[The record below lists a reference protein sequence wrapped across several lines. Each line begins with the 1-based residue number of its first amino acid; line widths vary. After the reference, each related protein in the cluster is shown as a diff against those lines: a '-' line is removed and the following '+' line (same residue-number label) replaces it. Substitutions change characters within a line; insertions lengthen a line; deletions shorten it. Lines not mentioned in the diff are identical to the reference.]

1 MAAFLILLGAVSAQV
16 VTGSLTVTIQ
26 DQAGAV
32 IPMADAVLTN
42 QATGASTPSKSNEAG
57 IVLFPSLTPGVYTL
71 KITAPG
77 FRAYQ
82 IRDISVTAN
91 ERRSLGTVTLQLG
104 QVQESVDVVAE
115 VTPVQTASSE
125 RSGLIAGD
133 QILNIAIKGR
143 DFLGLLSTLPG
154 VIDTNVGSREVVM
167 TGNLLNGLHVNGG
180 RTTSIMYALDG
191 ISAVDTGSN
200 SSVHNAPNMDAIA
213 EVKVLT
219 SNYQAEYGRNSAGT
233 INVIIKSGTQ
243 EFHGGAYWYYRH
255 ESLNAN

>member
-1 MAAFLILLGAVSAQV
+1 MAEA
-16 VTGSLTVTIQ
+16 TLTH
-26 DQAGAV
+26 
-32 IPMADAVLTN
+32 
-42 QATGASTPSKSNEAG
+42 QATGVTIPSKTNEAG
-57 IVLFPSLTPGVYTL
+57 IVLFPGLTPGVYTL
-71 KITAPG
+71 KITAVG
-77 FRAYQ
+77 FRTYQ
-82 IRDISVTAN
+82 VRDIAITAN
-91 ERRSLGTVTLQLG
+91 ERRTLGTITLQLG
-104 QVQESVDVVAE
+104 QVQESVDVVAGAR
-115 VTPVQTASSE
+115 PVQTASSE

-143 DFLGLLSTLPG
+143 DFLGLLSTIPG
-154 VIDTNVGSREVVM
+154 IIDTRVGAREVVM
-167 TGNLLNGLHVNGG
+167 TGNVLSGLHVNGG

-243 EFHGGAYWYYRH
+243 DFHWT
-255 ESLNAN
+255 E